1 MTVAIVVAMFA
12 LILLADY
19 LVSKAAKPVAVRK
32 PVGQVW
38 NAPRLEPAVVGGLK
52 IAENLKYHPGH
63 TWALS
68 ESPQKVRV
76 GIDDLAGH
84 LFGKIDGIKT
94 PAAGSWVRQGQPVLT
109 FNREGREAKLVS
121 PIEGV
126 VTAINPAL
134 KEDADLARRDPYG
147 EGWIMT
153 IEAPDAKTSFRNLLG
168 GTMALRWMEDATAK
182 LRAMMPTGSY
192 ALAQDGGLMVD
203 DLTPLIEDWDA
214 AKKEFFLD

>member
-52 IAENLKYHPGH
+52 VAENLKYHPGH

>member
-1 MTVAIVVAMFA
+1 MTVAIVVTMFV

-19 LVSKAAKPVAVRK
+19 LVAKSRK
-32 PVGQVW
+32 PVTVNKQPVQVW
-38 NAPRLEPAVVGGLK
+38 SAPRLEPAVVGGLRV
-52 IAENLKYHPGH
+52 AENLKYHPGH

-121 PIEGV
+121 PVEGV
-126 VTAINPAL
+126 ITAINPAL
-134 KEDADLARRDPYG
+134 KEDPDLARRDPYG
-147 EGWIMT
+147 EGWLFT
-153 IEAPDAKTSFRNLLG
+153 VDAPDAKTSFRNLLG

-203 DLTPLIEDWDA
+203 DLTPLIADWDA